1 MEESIPDEQAEVE
14 EKINKLMEIE
24 QADTLVIVII
34 SNFTIKFY
42 YKDKKLK
49 IKITYKK
56 LFYSK

>member
-34 SNFTIKFY
+34 LNFTIKFY
-42 YKDKKLK
+42 
-49 IKITYKK
+49 
-56 LFYSK
+56 

>member
-1 MEESIPDEQAEVE
+1 LGDLIRHQDRLDMLKKMEESIPDEQAEVE

-42 YKDKKLK
+42 
-49 IKITYKK
+49 
-56 LFYSK
+56 